1 MNEIEAKIIQQLN
14 KDLSLAGYANSF
26 SNLLPMKQN
35 INLLVDWINIEVL
48 NNSIQFAHFLYVIDL
63 DESLL
68 KSDKEIDNESLAL
81 LILTRLKNK
90 VINREKYSNT

>member
-26 SNLLPMKQN
+26 NDLLPMKQN

-68 KSDKEIDNESLAL
+68 KSDKERDNESLAL

-90 VINREKYSNT
+90 VINQEKYSNT